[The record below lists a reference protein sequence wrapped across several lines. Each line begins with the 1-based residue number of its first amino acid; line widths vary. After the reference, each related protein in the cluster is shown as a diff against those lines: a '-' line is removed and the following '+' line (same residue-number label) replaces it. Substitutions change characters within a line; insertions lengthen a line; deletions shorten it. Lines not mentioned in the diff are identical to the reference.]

1 SIQLPTVVIKVV
13 CSKGTY
19 IRSLAR
25 DIGAELKC
33 GAYLTGLQRTRIG
46 NFMIENAITVD
57 YFTENLNLFE
67 TN

>member
-1 SIQLPTVVIKVV
+1 V

-25 DIGAELKC
+25 DIGEELQC

-46 NFMIENAITVD
+46 EFKIEKAMTVD
-57 YFTENLNLFE
+57 YFTENLNLLE